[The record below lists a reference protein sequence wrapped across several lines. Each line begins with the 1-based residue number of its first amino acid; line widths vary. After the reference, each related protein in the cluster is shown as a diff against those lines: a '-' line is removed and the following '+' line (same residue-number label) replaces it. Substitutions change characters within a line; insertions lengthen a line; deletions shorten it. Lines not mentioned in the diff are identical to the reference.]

1 MYLAQNWGKAL
12 PTSPVSKFLSLIHI
26 NFIFKKKPLIRCS
39 VRLYLQLFVGRIIS
53 YLLYLCLFS
62 HSGVQHMSWIVVLL
76 CFSSSCVLCIQ
87 YCQFLLFGHLNVLHL
102 YSLTSIVYLY
112 FVFCLFTISYTY
124 IVSHRM
130 ILRRVGCLTSRDQYF
145 SCIMTRTSH
154 ILSISFISFI
164 LNKPSLFDK
173 VERNTYVQYI
183 QYTIACYTKYISN
196 EEMYRDE
203 QFSRLN
209 CIFWCLSMMIWN
221 ML

>member
-1 MYLAQNWGKAL
+1 VYLAQNWGKAR
-12 PTSPVSKFLSLIHI
+12 PTSPISKFLSLIHI
-26 NFIFKKKPLIRCS
+26 NFIFKKNPLIRCS

-164 LNKPSLFDK
+164 LNKPSLFDTTKHRHKTKDCIDYINSPLSTHSLRDWK
-173 VERNTYVQYI
+173 VLRHTNHAEVDMNTLWR
-183 QYTIACYTKYISN
+183 C
-196 EEMYRDE
+196 
-203 QFSRLN
+203 
-209 CIFWCLSMMIWN
+209 
-221 ML
+221 